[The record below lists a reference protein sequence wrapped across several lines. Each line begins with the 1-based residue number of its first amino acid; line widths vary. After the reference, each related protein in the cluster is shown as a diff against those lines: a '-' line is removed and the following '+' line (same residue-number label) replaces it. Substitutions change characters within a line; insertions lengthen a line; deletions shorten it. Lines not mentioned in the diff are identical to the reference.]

1 MQLKNTSKLFLTLL
15 FVVSLTYMSCKKTEK
30 TVTTI
35 ESLKSD
41 ERFIAIVKQN
51 ASLIANGSN
60 GKEAVSLIT
69 KPNPTAAELNK
80 FSTLLGFKDFA
91 EYSDFVQKQDA
102 VLLKLKEEYQ
112 LEKVSQKDLTTIGIE
127 VLNSTKHHLRLA
139 V

>member
-1 MQLKNTSKLFLTLL
+1 M
-15 FVVSLTYMSCKKTEK
+15 
-30 TVTTI
+30 
-35 ESLKSD
+35 
-41 ERFIAIVKQN
+41 
-51 ASLIANGSN
+51 
-60 GKEAVSLIT
+60 SLIT